1 LFADRLEEYYGPL
14 AHHLMAA
21 GQDGDA
27 DKALLY
33 AVRAGD
39 RNMALPAYAEA
50 VEFYQMALEAWARQ
64 EQTDEAQRCELLLTL
79 GEAQKK
85 AGKLTQ
91 ALDTLEHAAHRAK
104 ALGWSDALARAA
116 LEAERVTW
124 YSGMPTESAV
134 RLLKSAL
141 DELPDA
147 DSALRARVLG
157 SSVAVLVWSGQRQQ
171 AAKRAQQA
179 VDMAR
184 RVGEPCSL
192 AAVLRSQL
200 SQPWQP
206 EEVEQ
211 RLTLAAEMLQLAQ
224 EANDDELIC
233 NARYWHMHSLLEM
246 GDAQAW
252 DVDIDIYARCA
263 EELQQPLFM
272 RTTKGFQAM
281 RALMQGHFAESEVL
295 AQQALAIGQRL
306 QAKDVTGAFGLQMFT
321 IRREQGRLQ
330 ELEPVVKYFVQQ
342 HGVASTWR
350 PGLALIYCELGRR
363 REARREFEHLAQ
375 HDFADLP
382 RDGLWLACMIYL
394 AEICAYLGD
403 AARAAM
409 LYPLLLPYAE
419 RAIVVG
425 GQVACYGAA
434 SRYLGMLAAT
444 MSHWQDAEQHFE
456 AALAMNA
463 NMGART
469 WLAHTQHDYAAILVA
484 RNQPGDTEKAAAL
497 LQEALTTARDLGIQA
512 LEARIVA
519 RTNPETTPLPP
530 PPPMDLDDLSP
541 REIEVLRLMASG
553 KSNRE
558 IAKVLFISRNTVST
572 HVRNILT
579 KTGSANRT
587 EAAAYA
593 MRHGLSGGGDGIFGQ
608 RVVANRWKTC
618 ARWHERHT
626 AIACEGK
633 RCRDRSRFIMLMTP
647 RPCGLQKKPHGG
659 G

>member
-1 LFADRLEEYYGPL
+1 
-14 AHHLMAA
+14 
-21 GQDGDA
+21 
-27 DKALLY
+27 
-33 AVRAGD
+33 
-39 RNMALPAYAEA
+39 
-50 VEFYQMALEAWARQ
+50 
-64 EQTDEAQRCELLLTL
+64 
-79 GEAQKK
+79 
-85 AGKLTQ
+85 
-91 ALDTLEHAAHRAK
+91 
-104 ALGWSDALARAA
+104 
-116 LEAERVTW
+116 
-124 YSGMPTESAV
+124 
-134 RLLKSAL
+134 
-141 DELPDA
+141 
-147 DSALRARVLG
+147 
-157 SSVAVLVWSGQRQQ
+157 
-171 AAKRAQQA
+171 
-179 VDMAR
+179 
-184 RVGEPCSL
+184 
-192 AAVLRSQL
+192 
-200 SQPWQP
+200 
-206 EEVEQ
+206 
-211 RLTLAAEMLQLAQ
+211 
-224 EANDDELIC
+224 
-233 NARYWHMHSLLEM
+233 
-246 GDAQAW
+246 
-252 DVDIDIYARCA
+252 
-263 EELQQPLFM
+263 M

-281 RALMQGHFAESEVL
+281 RALMQDHFAESEVL

-463 NMGART
+463 NMGARP

-497 LQEALTTARDLGIQA
+497 LQEALTTARDLGMQA

-558 IAKVLFISRNTVST
+558 IAEVLFISRNTVST

-593 MRHGLSGGGDGIFGQ
+593 MRHGLSGG
-608 RVVANRWKTC
+608 
-618 ARWHERHT
+618 
-626 AIACEGK
+626 
-633 RCRDRSRFIMLMTP
+633 
-647 RPCGLQKKPHGG
+647 
-659 G
+659 